1 MVAPPSFESPIPPI
15 TAALQTGAT
24 QGSGLRQTAL
34 QRSAEPA
41 APPAQPRPPAS
52 GPGAPVRG
60 ERPLSQSLSSPFV
73 AQFIA
78 QEINPEQTG
87 SRNRAETARAFDA
100 FRRAIANAEQGRDPE
115 R

>member
-1 MVAPPSFESPIPPI
+1 
-15 TAALQTGAT
+15 
-24 QGSGLRQTAL
+24 
-34 QRSAEPA
+34 
-41 APPAQPRPPAS
+41 
-52 GPGAPVRG
+52 
-60 ERPLSQSLSSPFV
+60 V